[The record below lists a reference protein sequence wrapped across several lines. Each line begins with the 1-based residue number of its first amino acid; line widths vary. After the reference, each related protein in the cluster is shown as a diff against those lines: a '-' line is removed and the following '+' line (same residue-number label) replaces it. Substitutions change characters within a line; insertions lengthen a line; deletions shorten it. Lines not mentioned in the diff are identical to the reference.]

1 MAAKNPTSSTR
12 SRTKVHECPFCKGS
26 PGRSADEDWPDLLAV
41 LRCARLGHLVEQ
53 EMQKCAQEG
62 WDAANAQLKFAE
74 KLGLDVEKLAGEL
87 LANSDS
93 NSEDGAQEYP
103 ED

>member
-1 MAAKNPTSSTR
+1 
-12 SRTKVHECPFCKGS
+12 
-26 PGRSADEDWPDLLAV
+26 
-41 LRCARLGHLVEQ
+41 
-53 EMQKCAQEG
+53 MQKCAQEG